1 MHLGRS
7 LAGTRSV
14 RAGRN
19 YPGPTIEHENPYSD
33 DLQVSYSDY
42 PRGFTSQGGNYLT
55 PEDYSASWGYDST
68 PRRERQTN
76 DYSSYTSF
84 GNPSELYPSFG
95 GSLESYAYQWG
106 ICLTSSGSYTCGSES
121 YASGNGAYASGSG
134 SYSSNSDI
142 SKIQVLTI
150 ALPNGPQVQLLVGHM
165 VIWQSGPA
173 SRR

>member
-1 MHLGRS
+1 MHLERS
-7 LAGTRSV
+7 LTGTRSV

-19 YPGPTIEHENPYSD
+19 YPGPTLEHANPYSD

-42 PRGFTSQGGNYLT
+42 PRGFTSRGGNYLT
-55 PEDYSASWGYDST
+55 SEDYSASWGYDST
-68 PRRERQTN
+68 STN
-76 DYSSYTSF
+76 DYSSYTSS

-106 ICLTSSGSYTCGSES
+106 IGLTSSGSYTSGSES

-134 SYSSNSDI
+134 PYSSNSDI
-142 SKIQVLTI
+142 GKIQVLTI
-150 ALPNGPQVQLLVGHM
+150 ALYNGPQVQLLVSHM

-173 SRR
+173 TRR